1 MNKRITKYPLRV
13 AVLAAMILLVF
24 LFSACSEVLLPS
36 AKPVS
41 VTIDEFMVK
50 SKDKNGAN
58 QTLFSMPA
66 MIGVPKAVSGDVII
80 TEEKTEG
87 LPIVRVYNL
96 TSGKLL
102 RLIDDGCPVGFVSDH
117 LENPPNAEGV
127 FYVNHFNIM
136 YICNADGEE
145 VISTYHDTEH
155 PPVEDGEETLPD
167 TPIFTDSLNGFAYN
181 GVEYF
186 VRDGAVVYEEAHP
199 LESDY
204 FNASVLYKELFYYIS
219 DTLVFV
225 FDASGTLLYE
235 YHLPSYAENA
245 NIFVLESG
253 DVFIQYTY
261 TAIEGE
267 EYDFV
272 MGDEKHKIVSI
283 LADAA
288 ENSETFPLLSFLVT
302 DLHNSFTDEDFYEKY
317 TEKVPNMARVLHIKN
332 KRIDANESLKDT
344 VLSNALLELFS
355 LFDVVTGALDITRI
369 SEDRYLVTTA
379 AGGILLAGDGRQIGQ
394 LNNYRSITEK
404 FILTSGA
411 IYDHDLK
418 LIFDLIKEDFTYY
431 TSVGENMILSK
442 VEEQTVNLY
451 LFTGGKPIFLAEA
464 SKFHPCFEGYII
476 ENETGFAY
484 YDENGNHLRTVA
496 GEIVW
501 IYEKNEKDITTLVG
515 YLVGDDGNVTYYRM
529 QFTTVPTVE

>member
-1 MNKRITKYPLRV
+1 MNKRVTKYLVRT
-13 AVLAAMILLVF
+13 AVLAAAILFVF
-24 LFSACSEVLLPS
+24 LFSSCSEVLLPS

-50 SKDKNGAN
+50 IEDKKGAD
-58 QTLFSMPA
+58 QTLSSMPA
-66 MIGVPKAVSGDVII
+66 MMGVPRAVSGDVII
-80 TEEKTEG
+80 TEEATET

-102 RLIDDGCPVGFVSDH
+102 RTVDDGCPVGFVSDH
-117 LENPPNAEGV
+117 LEHPENAEGV
-127 FYVNHFNIM
+127 FYANHFNIM

-155 PPVEDGEETLPD
+155 PSEDGEEELPD
-167 TPIFTDSLNGFAYN
+167 APMFSDSLNGFAYN

-186 VRDGAVVYEEAHP
+186 VRDGAVVYEEARP

-204 FNASVLYKELFYYIS
+204 FNASVMYKDLHYYIS
-219 DTLVFV
+219 DALVFV
-225 FDASGTLLYE
+225 FDKEGTLLYE

-245 NIFVLESG
+245 HIFVLQSG

-272 MGDEKHKIVSI
+272 LGEEKHKIVSI
-283 LADAA
+283 LADARKK
-288 ENSETFPLLSFLVT
+288 SETLPILSFLVR
-302 DLHNSFTDEDFYEKY
+302 DLHNDFTDEDFYETY
-317 TEKVPNMARVLHIKN
+317 TEKVPNMARVLHIQN
-332 KRIDANESLKDT
+332 KRIDENEPLQDT
-344 VLSNALLELFS
+344 VLSNALLEIFS

-369 SEDRYLVTTA
+369 SQDRYLVTTS
-379 AGGILLAGDGRQIGQ
+379 AGGILSAGNGTQIGQ
-394 LNNYRSITEK
+394 INNYRSITEK

-411 IYDHDLK
+411 IYDHDLN
-418 LIFDLIKEDFTYY
+418 LVFDLIEEEFTYY

-442 VEEQTVNLY
+442 VEEQTVSLY
-451 LFTGGKPIFLAEA
+451 LYTGEKPIFLSEA
-464 SKFHPCFEGYII
+464 SQFHPCFEGYII
-476 ENETGFAY
+476 ENEDGFAY
-484 YDENGNHLRTVA
+484 YDENGNHLRTVP

-501 IYEKNEKDITTLVG
+501 IYADSENDVNTRVG
-515 YLVGDDGNVTYYRM
+515 YLVGSDGKVTYYRL
-529 QFTTVPTVE
+529 QFTTVPTIE